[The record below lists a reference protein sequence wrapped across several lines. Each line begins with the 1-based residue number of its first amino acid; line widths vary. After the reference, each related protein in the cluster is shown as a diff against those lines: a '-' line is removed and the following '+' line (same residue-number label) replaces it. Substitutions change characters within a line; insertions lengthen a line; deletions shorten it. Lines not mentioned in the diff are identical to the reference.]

1 MGASGDLFGTN
12 VLNLLILPF
21 GWRFESVASESCS

>member
-1 MGASGDLFGTN
+1 MGAIDALFGTN

-21 GWRFESVASESCS
+21 GWKFESVASESCS

>member
-1 MGASGDLFGTN
+1 MGVIDDLFGTN

-21 GWRFESVASESCS
+21 GWEFESVASESCS